1 MGSKQMSAPS
11 SPSRSNYKAYGQE
24 ASPQK
29 QRTLMQVLSSM
40 HISPVVKQPPVTPV
54 ADIMK
59 DPISTFFTYGERDE
73 SGYARVFDAQT
84 NVELSRHDNLWFY
97 DGSLVC
103 RAENV
108 LFRVHM
114 SLLARQSVCFENMLA
129 IPQPETE
136 LDEKTGFD
144 LSQEKDGNA
153 GGKAFKGR
161 IPIIVLHDS
170 AEDVENLLRA
180 LIDGP

>member
-1 MGSKQMSAPS
+1 MSAPS
-11 SPSRSNYKAYGQE
+11 SPSRSIHHTHGQE
-24 ASPQK
+24 ASP
-29 QRTLMQVLSSM
+29 RTLMQVLKSM
-40 HISPVVKQPPVTPV
+40 HISPIVKQPPVTPAV
-54 ADIMK
+54 DIMK
-59 DPISTFFTYGERDE
+59 DTISTHLIYGERDE
-73 SGYARVFDAQT
+73 SGYARIFDAQT
-84 NVELSRHDNLWFY
+84 KVELSRHDDLWFY

-114 SLLARQSVCFENMLA
+114 SLLARHSVCFENMLA
-129 IPQPETE
+129 IPQPERE

-153 GGKAFKGR
+153 KGKYSKGR

>member
-1 MGSKQMSAPS
+1 
-11 SPSRSNYKAYGQE
+11 
-24 ASPQK
+24 
-29 QRTLMQVLSSM
+29 MQALSSM
-40 HISPVVKQPPVTPV
+40 YAGPSAKQTSV
-54 ADIMK
+54 A
-59 DPISTFFTYGERDE
+59 PQAGTSSSGVSISTHFHYGERDE
-73 SGYARVFDAQT
+73 SGHVRVFDAQSGT
-84 NVELSRHDNLWFY
+84 ELKRHDDLWFY

-114 SLLARQSVCFENMLA
+114 SLLARQSVCFEDMLA
-129 IPQPETE
+129 IPQPEE
-136 LDEKTGFD
+136 DLDEKTGFD
-144 LSQEKDGNA
+144 LSQEKDWRA
-153 GGKAFKGR
+153 GSKPKGR